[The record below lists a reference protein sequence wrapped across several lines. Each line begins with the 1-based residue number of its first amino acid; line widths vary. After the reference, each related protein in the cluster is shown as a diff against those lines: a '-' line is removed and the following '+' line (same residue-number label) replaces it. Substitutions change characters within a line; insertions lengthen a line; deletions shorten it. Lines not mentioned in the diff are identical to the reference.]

1 MATSFQES
9 QRFAT
14 LNLRCFSVGKRQYQL
29 DRLLIGEQPNL
40 IALQETKMFNNEQ
53 IELNLQ
59 RFLDTYEVCVT
70 YENGFSDSCFLFI
83 AKSVQ
88 QPTK

>member
-40 IALQETKMFNNEQ
+40 IALQETKN
-53 IELNLQ
+53 
-59 RFLDTYEVCVT
+59 
-70 YENGFSDSCFLFI
+70 
-83 AKSVQ
+83 VQ
-88 QPTK
+88 Q